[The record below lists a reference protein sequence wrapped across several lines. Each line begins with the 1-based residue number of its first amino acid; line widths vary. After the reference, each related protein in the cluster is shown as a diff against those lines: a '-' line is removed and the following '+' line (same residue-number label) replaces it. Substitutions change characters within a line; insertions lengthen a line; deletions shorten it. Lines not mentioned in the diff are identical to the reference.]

1 MMAEPTAADAA
12 TAAMMEEEMTRMED
26 GEEEDRGWGGY
37 LFLPCRAH
45 QPM

>member
-1 MMAEPTAADAA
+1 MMAETTAADAA
-12 TAAMMEEEMTRMED
+12 TAAMMEEEMTMMED
-26 GEEEDRGWGGY
+26 GKEEARY